1 MFWVRENFK
10 RRVSQVESDRGSEIY
25 PMRGRQVLRSGGGS
39 PGIFVKGA
47 VGKKARGAAAP
58 QQQAG

>member
-25 PMRGRQVLRSGGGS
+25 PMRGRQVLRSAGVS
-39 PGIFVKGA
+39 PAFLHQAEI
-47 VGKKARGAAAP
+47 GKT
-58 QQQAG
+58 AGETPALQHHA